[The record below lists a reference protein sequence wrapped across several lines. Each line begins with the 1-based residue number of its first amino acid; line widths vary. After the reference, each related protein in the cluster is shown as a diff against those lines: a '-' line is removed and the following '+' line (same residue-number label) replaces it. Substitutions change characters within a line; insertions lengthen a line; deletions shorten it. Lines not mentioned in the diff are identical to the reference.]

1 MTLRFPL
8 FIYGCHTWFFT
19 TYFLVRKIRQSTNI
33 ASKIL
38 RDRRI
43 TSKKAKIEELQTG
56 IVSKWQ
62 LSTDKR
68 RERKS
73 RISKKLFRNY
83 KKLGIHLLV

>member
-1 MTLRFPL
+1 MVFYY
-8 FIYGCHTWFFT
+8 I
-19 TYFLVRKIRQSTNI
+19 FLSEKDKTKYKYCLKN
-33 ASKIL
+33 IL

>member
-1 MTLRFPL
+1 MPYMVFCY
-8 FIYGCHTWFFT
+8 I
-19 TYFLVRKIRQSTNI
+19 FLSEKDKTKYKYWLKN
-33 ASKIL
+33 IL

>member
-1 MTLRFPL
+1 MVFYY
-8 FIYGCHTWFFT
+8 I
-19 TYFLVRKIRQSTNI
+19 FLSEKDKTKYKYWLKN
-33 ASKIL
+33 IL

-68 RERKS
+68 REGNPG
-73 RISKKLFRNY
+73 FQRNY
-83 KKLGIHLLV
+83 LEIIKN